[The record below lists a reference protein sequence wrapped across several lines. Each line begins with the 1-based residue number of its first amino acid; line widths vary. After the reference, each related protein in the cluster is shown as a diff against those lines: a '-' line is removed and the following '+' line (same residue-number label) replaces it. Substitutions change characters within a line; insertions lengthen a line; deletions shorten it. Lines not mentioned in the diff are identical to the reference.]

1 MLTQDYAKILRG
13 LPELLTRGGTVL
25 ACVNDPA
32 IGPEFLIEGMAE
44 QAPGLA
50 FVERLENPPEFPDA
64 DPAGGLK
71 ALVFRQA

>member
-1 MLTQDYAKILRG
+1 M
-13 LPELLTRGGTVL
+13 L
-25 ACVNDPA
+25 ACVNDPG

-50 FVERLENPPEFPDA
+50 FVERLENPPEFPDV

-71 ALVFRQA
+71 ALVFRQG